1 MTLKTRSLRLLYAA
15 LAAALLAGC
24 LSSGGHAPVSEHGAA
39 EKKPVEPPVTV
50 ATKQTAPREKDW
62 RPQTYMVQKG
72 DTLYSIAFNHGLD
85 YHEIADLN
93 GIQNPG
99 IIKVGQ
105 EIRLF
110 PDNAA
115 AAVKPV
121 PEIKPVVMQAP
132 IMQAPIMEATIKSL
146 PKAAKLPYSE
156 HAVADL
162 EKMQEAPHKPES
174 VVVAKVE
181 AKPEPKP
188 DASTNSAG
196 EDDEE
201 NVEWS
206 MPTTGKVIGEFS
218 ESANRKGIDI
228 AGKLRQTVVASAA
241 GKVVYSGSGL
251 RGYGKLVIIKHNNT
265 YLSAYAHNDKILVKE
280 GQNVAK
286 GQKIAEMGNTDADQ
300 VKLHFEIRK
309 FGKPVDPNKY
319 LPLVKS

>member
-1 MTLKTRSLRLLYAA
+1 MTLKTHSLRLLYAA
-15 LAAALLAGC
+15 LTAAVLAGC
-24 LSSGGHAPVSEHGAA
+24 ASSGGHAPVRELGAA
-39 EKKPVEPPVTV
+39 EKKPLEPPVAA
-50 ATKQTAPREKDW
+50 ATRKTAPREKDW
-62 RPQTYMVQKG
+62 RPKVYVVQKG

-99 IIKVGQ
+99 MIKLGQ

-115 AAVKPV
+115 AALKPV
-121 PEIKPVVMQAP
+121 PEARPVVMEAP
-132 IMQAPIMEATIKSL
+132 IKST

-156 HAVADL
+156 QAVAEL
-162 EKMQEAPHKPES
+162 EKMQEAPHKPEP
-174 VVVAKVE
+174 VAMSRVE
-181 AKPEPKP
+181 PRAEPKP
-188 DASTNSAG
+188 DAATNSTG
-196 EDDEE
+196 EDDEDS
-201 NVEWS
+201 VEWS
-206 MPTTGKVIGEFS
+206 MPTTGKLIGEFS

-228 AGKLRQTVVASAA
+228 AGKLRQAVTASAA

-251 RGYGKLVIIKHNNT
+251 RGYGKLVIIKHNKT
-265 YLSAYAHNDKILVKE
+265 YLSAYAHNDQILVKE
-280 GQNVAK
+280 GQSVTK

-309 FGKPVDPNKY
+309 FGKPVDPTKY